1 MNKFFNWA
9 NRNILNLFLVFLLVL
24 NIAPI
29 LAPILLHFGADMPAK
44 AIYTVYSFF
53 CHQQH
58 WKSLHLF
65 DHQCAWCTRDMF
77 IWGSMLLVLILV
89 KRKNIQPLTFY
100 SLVLYS
106 IPMAMDGG
114 LQTVGT
120 LIGYSSSSSF
130 YTSNNF
136 FRMLTGT
143 LFGGAMGLFMF
154 TRIKEI
160 SNEEAKSSKITK
172 NAK

>member
-1 MNKFFNWA
+1 MNNFFTWINK
-9 NRNILNLFLVFLLVL
+9 NILNLFLVFLIVL

-29 LAPILLHFGADMPAK
+29 LAPILLHFGANAPAK

-89 KRKNIQPLTFY
+89 RRKNLQPLTFY

-114 LQTVGT
+114 LQTLGSMT
-120 LIGYSSSSSF
+120 GYASGNSF

-136 FRMLTGT
+136 LRMVTGT
-143 LFGGAMGLFMF
+143 LFGGAMGLFIF
-154 TRIKEI
+154 TRLKEI
-160 SNEEAKSSKITK
+160 ANEEAKSAK